1 MTQRLDV
8 LDLLRGISVLG
19 ILYMNIYYHAVFE
32 IGYSP
37 LIEAPMSDLV
47 IEVINAFFIDG
58 RFRTLFC
65 LLFGVGLAILYDKH
79 GQTNALPLLNA
90 RLKWLLVFG
99 VVHSVFIFSG
109 DILINYAL
117 AGFLVY
123 KELGN
128 HKAIILKKAKT
139 YFAIGFVVLILL
151 SLIPNEPIYRGSE
164 EYLAIL
170 EEWQAGYGNQL
181 IQQIIFTV
189 IMLVFSLVCFVW
201 VTAGIVLFG
210 VYLYRSDFFNNG
222 LSQFQLTSVV
232 VVTLVISTAD
242 AVIRVN
248 WPTLAELNMALATLS
263 ALFCVLLYV
272 HIIIKLVKKVPVLKA
287 FFAPVG
293 RMAFSLYLLQSIV
306 FAIFFRYSNIDF
318 VNEATRIDYLYLCIL
333 FSLVQLAL
341 AGIYLKLF
349 SVGPVEWVW
358 RKAYNKS
365 LQSVIK

>member
-1 MTQRLDV
+1 MLFSLMGDFALCSV
-8 LDLLRGISVLG
+8 CYLAWGLRFCTINYGQ
-19 ILYMNIYYHAVFE
+19 NNAF
-32 IGYSP
+32 P
-37 LIEAPMSDLV
+37 LI
-47 IEVINAFFIDG
+47 
-58 RFRTLFC
+58 
-65 LLFGVGLAILYDKH
+65 
-79 GQTNALPLLNA
+79 NA
-90 RLKWLLVFG
+90 RLKWLLIFG
-99 VVHSVFIFSG
+99 VAHSVFIFSG

-128 HKAIILKKAKT
+128 HQAIILKKAKT
-139 YFAIGFVVLILL
+139 YFAIGFVVLILF
-151 SLIPNEPIYRGSE
+151 SLIPSEPIYRGSE

-170 EEWQAGYGNQL
+170 AEWQAGYGNQL

-210 VYLYRSDFFNNG
+210 VYLYRLDFFTNG
-222 LSQFQLTSVV
+222 LLQFQLTSLV

-242 AVIRVN
+242 AIIRVN
-248 WPTLAELNMALATLS
+248 WPALAELNMALATLS
-263 ALFCVLLYV
+263 ALFCALLYI
-272 HIIIKLVKKVPVLKA
+272 HIIIKLAKKVSVLKA
-287 FFAPVG
+287 LFAPVG

-349 SVGPVEWVW
+349 SVGPVEWLW